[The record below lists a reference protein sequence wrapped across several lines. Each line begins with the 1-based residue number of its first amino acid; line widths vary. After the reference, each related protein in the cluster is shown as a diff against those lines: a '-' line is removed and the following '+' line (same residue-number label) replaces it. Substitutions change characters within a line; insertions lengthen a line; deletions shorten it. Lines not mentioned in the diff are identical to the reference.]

1 MGPDSRCELCNVCGH
16 IQNNCG
22 SNPKCSNY
30 SGYHRR
36 SDYKCNALGCMAK
49 QGSLCGHTLKKCP
62 NFNRNLIIFSSRCKK
77 RYKAT
82 NVGQQGRETGTAAR
96 ATTTE
101 AMHMAMGTNTV
112 VLGCIPME
120 AVVADRGNM
129 KEMMAEEEQEGRI
142 EEARDCMMIETE
154 IVTTP
159 ATDTE
164 TETEA
169 GVLATKV

>member
-1 MGPDSRCELCNVCGH
+1 
-16 IQNNCG
+16 
-22 SNPKCSNY
+22 
-30 SGYHRR
+30 
-36 SDYKCNALGCMAK
+36 
-49 QGSLCGHTLKKCP
+49 
-62 NFNRNLIIFSSRCKK
+62 
-77 RYKAT
+77 
-82 NVGQQGRETGTAAR
+82 
-96 ATTTE
+96 
-101 AMHMAMGTNTV
+101 
-112 VLGCIPME
+112 ME